1 MPGSIRFIVGLLL
14 TWGAVG
20 GIDSATGMTL
30 VLLVAVA
37 VAGLVLMYSG
47 ARALQEY

>member
-14 TWGAVG
+14 AWGAVG
-20 GIDSATGMTL
+20 GIDSATGAGL

-37 VAGLVLMYSG
+37 VAGLALMYSG